1 MALASRPT
9 KTAVT
14 SSWKLQASKRNPNN
28 RVSRPPRSRK
38 TRPTEREEIT
48 PREQCIP
55 SLLPP
60 PPSTNA
66 RARTDAH
73 PSEVTS
79 GFGRERVGKN
89 SSSTPKPA
97 LSWVLRRRR
106 GLGCRC
112 GLHRGGP
119 GLSLPPRPPV
129 WFLHPGEGRCH
140 DVARGNCAYICA
152 YIHTGLGLLCLHTY
166 LLAVET
172 RARITWEK
180 RYLALHKI
188 SQSKKEGREERLDS
202 RERGIRACLSSTF
215 PAMGE
220 THVPGRQNWLRTK
233 NMALG
238 DQKTVVTPCKGY

>member
-1 MALASRPT
+1 MALASWPT

-14 SSWKLQASKRNPNN
+14 NDWKLQASKRNPNN
-28 RVSRPPRSRK
+28 RVSRPPGYRK
-38 TRPTEREEIT
+38 TRPTEREQIT

-55 SLLPP
+55 SLL

-73 PSEVTS
+73 PSEVPS

-89 SSSTPKPA
+89 SSNPQACTLLGFA
-97 LSWVLRRRR
+97 EEERAWLQVRVASWRAWTV
-106 GLGCRC
+106 
-112 GLHRGGP
+112 
-119 GLSLPPRPPV
+119 SPPRPPV

-152 YIHTGLGLLCLHTY
+152 YIHTGLGLLCVHTY
-166 LLAVET
+166 LMVVET
-172 RARITWEK
+172 RARIRWEK
-180 RYLALHKI
+180 RYFALHKI

-202 RERGIRACLSSTF
+202 RERGIQACLSNTF

-220 THVPGRQNWLRTK
+220 THVPGRRNWLRTK
-233 NMALG
+233 TWPWATKRL
-238 DQKTVVTPCKGY
+238 

>member
-14 SSWKLQASKRNPNN
+14 NSWKLQASKRNHNN
-28 RVSRPPRSRK
+28 RVSRPPRYRK

-60 PPSTNA
+60 LTNA

-79 GFGRERVGKN
+79 GSGRERVGKN

-119 GLSLPPRPPV
+119 GLSLPPVPLSGFCIRV
-129 WFLHPGEGRCH
+129 REDVTMLHEEIVH
-140 DVARGNCAYICA
+140 TYVHTYIRGWGCCV
-152 YIHTGLGLLCLHTY
+152 YIH
-166 LLAVET
+166 
-172 RARITWEK
+172 I
-180 RYLALHKI
+180 
-188 SQSKKEGREERLDS
+188 
-202 RERGIRACLSSTF
+202 
-215 PAMGE
+215 
-220 THVPGRQNWLRTK
+220 
-233 NMALG
+233 
-238 DQKTVVTPCKGY
+238 